1 MGQLMKLHAMDGFVG
16 ADVHITGLRAELP
29 SSGGRNIAKP
39 VSFVRRSQV
48 HLGVFARF
56 SKGFLAPAACDH
68 HVHHARAAEVERHDG
83 VLADA
88 APLHEQDFE
97 VVGYRQNLLEVG
109 MNLFVNGHEVF
120 AAVAHFHDAHARG
133 LALGVRPVEHV
144 LGRLLQHFG
153 WQGSRTR

>member
-1 MGQLMKLHAMDGFVG
+1 M
-16 ADVHITGLRAELP
+16 
-29 SSGGRNIAKP
+29 
-39 VSFVRRSQV
+39 SFVRRSQV
-48 HLGVFARF
+48 HLGVFTRF

-68 HVHHARAAEVERHDG
+68 HVHHARAAQVERHDG

-88 APLHEQDFE
+88 ATLHEQDFE
-97 VVGYRQNLLEVG
+97 VVGYGQYLLEVG

-133 LALGVRPVEHV
+133 LALDVWPVENL

-153 WQGSRTR
+153 GEGSRTR